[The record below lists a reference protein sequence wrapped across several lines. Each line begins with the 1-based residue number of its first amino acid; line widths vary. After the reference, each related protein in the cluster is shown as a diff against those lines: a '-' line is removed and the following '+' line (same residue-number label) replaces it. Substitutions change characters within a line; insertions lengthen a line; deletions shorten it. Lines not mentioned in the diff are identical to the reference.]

1 MKKNLNKLATLAL
14 SGMMVMSMAMPAFAA
29 PVKVTE
35 LTKRLHTDGNTYAP
49 DTTFTFTVKKIEGA
63 KFRIG
68 TTDYD
73 NHAAPDNAVT
83 VNPIVFNKGMGLGT
97 QDADGSSFGK
107 GAHFDKTA
115 DVNVDITKLNDGY
128 GNYFFK
134 LTEDDGE
141 YEGIR
146 YSASAFIIVVNK
158 YKDEHD
164 QDKVAVT
171 IQREDK
177 LTDKTTKINTINNNY
192 GKHFPPD
199 TPEFPDPQPTPGPN
213 PKPNPKNDTTHDV
226 VITKNIGGANG
237 NKSDKFKFQVLV
249 NAQKNKNEA
258 YKVQKVELD
267 STGKPVD
274 KGDFTGTNAFN
285 HVDNNVVS
293 PEFEV
298 TQDTGI
304 HIYGLTENDKVTII
318 EGENSYVMD
327 VNDQPQANNATYVK
341 DLAMVENKKFQAK
354 FYTLKD
360 DAQVVVNNKQGQI
373 TPTGIVMNVAPY
385 VLMLAVAGGMGVV
398 FLNRKKEE
406 E

>member
-134 LTEDDGE
+134 LTEEDGG

-249 NAQKNKNEA
+249 NAQNNKNEA

-274 KGDFTGTNAFN
+274 KGFFTGTNAFD
-285 HVDNNVVS
+285 HVDNNVKS

-298 TQDTGI
+298 TQGTGI
-304 HIYGLTENDKVTII
+304 HIYGLTKNDKVTII

-327 VNDQPQANNATYVK
+327 VNDQPQANNDTYVK
-341 DLAMVENKKFQAK
+341 DLAMVQNEKFQAK
-354 FYTLKD
+354 FYTLQD

-398 FLNRKKEE
+398 FMNRKKEE

>member
-14 SGMMVMSMAMPAFAA
+14 SGMMVMSMAMPAFAE

-73 NHAAPDNAVT
+73 NHSASDDAVT

-249 NAQKNKNEA
+249 NAQNNKNEA
-258 YKVQKVELD
+258 YKVQKGELD

-274 KGDFTGTNAFN
+274 KGFFTGTNAFD
-285 HVDNNVVS
+285 HVDNNVKS

-327 VNDQPQANNATYVK
+327 VNDQPQANNDTYVK
-341 DLAMVENKKFQAK
+341 DLAMVQNEKFQAK
-354 FYTLKD
+354 FYTLQD

-398 FLNRKKEE
+398 FMNRKKEE